1 MVINRPPRSQVA
13 QAGISAHRGK
23 GGIGRPRSCAQ
34 VRPAVSPGQTLIAR
48 RRVMDDIRDTNEAE
62 VEDLEP
68 VEDEELP
75 EFALMVDLRD

>member
-1 MVINRPPRSQVA
+1 
-13 QAGISAHRGK
+13 
-23 GGIGRPRSCAQ
+23 
-34 VRPAVSPGQTLIAR
+34 
-48 RRVMDDIRDTNEAE
+48 MDDIRDTNEAE